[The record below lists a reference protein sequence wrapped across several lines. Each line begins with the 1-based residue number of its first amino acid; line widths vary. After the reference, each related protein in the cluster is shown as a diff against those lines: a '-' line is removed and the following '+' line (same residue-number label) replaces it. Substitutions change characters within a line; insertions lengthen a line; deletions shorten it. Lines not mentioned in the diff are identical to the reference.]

1 MSFIDGRVRQVSV
14 EKRSLLKKGA
24 GTVPVVVKLL
34 DMSMRQVIEGLLRL
48 LDKFLAFNFAYIYL
62 STL

>member
-1 MSFIDGRVRQVSV
+1 MSFRDGRVRQVSV
-14 EKRSLLKKGA
+14 EKRCLLKKGA

-48 LDKFLAFNFAYIYL
+48 LDKFLAFYFAYIYL

>member
-1 MSFIDGRVRQVSV
+1 MSFRYGRVWQVSV

-24 GTVPVVVKLL
+24 GTVSVVQLL
-34 DMSMRQVIEGLLRL
+34 DISMRQVIEGLLRL
-48 LDKFLAFNFAYIYL
+48 LDKFLAFYFAYIYL